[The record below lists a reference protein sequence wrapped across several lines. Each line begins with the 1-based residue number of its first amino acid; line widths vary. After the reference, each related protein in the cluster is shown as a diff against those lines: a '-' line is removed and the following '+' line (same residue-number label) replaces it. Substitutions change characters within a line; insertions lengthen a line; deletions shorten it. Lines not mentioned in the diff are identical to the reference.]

1 MNKQIHGIHSEDDR
15 LDKYAKMSIKFKAK
29 YIEEARD
36 KVKSGF
42 TEKSYNLA
50 TNNYQSFVNNVIH
63 IAKSLAL
70 YNNENPYIKD

>member
-1 MNKQIHGIHSEDDR
+1 M
-15 LDKYAKMSIKFKAK
+15 DKYAKMSIKFKAK

-36 KVKSGF
+36 KVKNGF